1 MHQTVID
8 NITLTAHAHSSKYI
22 DFLNAF
28 QSLLKKKRDESEGLT
43 QRLMRGLEKLNLVS
57 DTVAETQQRLART
70 APMLEK
76 ATQETEAL
84 LGELTQ
90 RRSEAERTRA
100 AVKEEEEKA
109 THAASEAK
117 ELADSA
123 ESQLAEALPA
133 LQAAIKAVG
142 KLSRKDITE
151 VKSFSN
157 PPASMTIVIEALCI
171 IFGKKPR
178 KVDGPRGTKVD
189 EYWTEAKVLL
199 NDSHFLQ
206 KIAYLYSLIKT
217 CKLL

>member
-1 MHQTVID
+1 MHRTVIE
-8 NITLTAHAHSSKYI
+8 NITSSAHAYSSRYLN
-22 DFLNAF
+22 FLSTF
-28 QSLLKKKRDESEGLT
+28 QALLQKKRDKNESLT
-43 QRLMRGLEKLNLVS
+43 QRLMSGLEKLNLVS
-57 DTVAETQQRLART
+57 DTVVETQLRLART

-84 LGELTQ
+84 LAELTE
-90 RRSEAERTRA
+90 RRAEAERTRA
-100 AVKEEEEKA
+100 SVKEEEEKA
-109 THAASEAK
+109 TQAASEAK

-123 ESQLAEALPA
+123 ETQLAEALPA

-171 IFGKKPR
+171 VFGRKPR

-189 EYWTEAKVLL
+189 DYWTEAKVLL

-206 KIAYLYSLIKT
+206 KIAYP
-217 CKLL
+217 